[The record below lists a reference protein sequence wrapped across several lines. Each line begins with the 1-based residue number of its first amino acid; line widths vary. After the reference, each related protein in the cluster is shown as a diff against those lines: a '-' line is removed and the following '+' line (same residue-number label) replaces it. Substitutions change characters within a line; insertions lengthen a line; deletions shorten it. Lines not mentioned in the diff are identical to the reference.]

1 MAVKQIAE
9 QVIEPLRVVPPA
21 EPVPERRKPK
31 PAGRRKPKA
40 ITVPDEQ
47 SVTIHAIGLMTVIA
61 KIVSVRLVLMLA
73 TVGAF
78 GLAAIATM
86 HPSLAS
92 IAVMGLYDVFVFV
105 PVILLESGMLQR
117 IKS

>member
-31 PAGRRKPKA
+31 PSGRRKPKA
-40 ITVPDEQ
+40 VKPDDQ
-47 SVTIHAIGLMTVIA
+47 SMTIHAVALMTTIA
-61 KIVSVRLVLMLA
+61 KIVSVRLVLTLA
-73 TVGAF
+73 AVGAF
-78 GLAAIATM
+78 ALATIATV
-86 HPSLAS
+86 HPSLPS
-92 IAVMGLYDVFVFV
+92 VAVMALYDVFVFV
-105 PVILLESGMLQR
+105 PVILLESGVLAR